1 MERVRQCVAACCAVG
16 LAALALVPVAGAD
29 DVRRGKIT
37 IDCKQTYGARVTCA
51 GTWKIEGGLTKGSG
65 KTSFETRE
73 DSRGSAELRGV
84 LKTKQGQVE
93 VKLSLLG
100 SLLSRKCS
108 FYTGGSVKG
117 ITGQITGFNGGP
129 LKDASCVQVDRGLKA
144 HLQMKVPFEVTK
156 HT

>member
-1 MERVRQCVAACCAVG
+1 MGWMRQGLAACCAVG
-16 LAALALVPVAGAD
+16 LTALALVPVAGAD
-29 DVRRGKIT
+29 DVRRGKLT

-51 GTWKIEGGLTKGSG
+51 GTWKIEGGLTKGTG

-84 LKTKQGQVE
+84 LKTKKGQVE
-93 VKLSLLG
+93 VKLALLG

-108 FYTGGSVKG
+108 FYTGGSIKG
-117 ITGQITGFNGGP
+117 ISGEINGFNGGP

-156 HT
+156 RT